1 MSHVGKERWWA
12 LIALAI
18 SSVAIGLDVTVLNL
32 ALPTLAV
39 KLHAASGDLQWFVDA
54 YTLVFAA
61 VILPAGL
68 AGDRYGRKRWLLGG
82 LVLFGLASACC
93 AFSGSVAT
101 LIAARGALGLAAAVV
116 TALSVSVLPVMFT
129 AEERPT
135 ALAILF
141 GAAMLAYPIGPLL
154 GGWLLSNYW
163 WGWVFLINVPIVL
176 LALYA
181 VARFLPESRSPRR
194 PRLDLPGVIVS
205 SLGLAALTYGV
216 IEAGQRGWGDARALV
231 DMLAGLAVLLAFW
244 AWERRLSARE
254 GGEPL
259 VDLTL
264 FRSRGFSSGTA
275 LATLSTLVMF
285 GLLYAMPQYFREV
298 VGTDAMGAGARLLPT
313 IGGLLVGLLM
323 ATALQRQRRPDG
335 AAAGPGGDG
344 AAPDPPAPAPARGNA
359 KLAAGLGFAVM
370 SAGVLIGA
378 STSAHT
384 GEGFTAMW
392 FAIVGFGLGFVLP
405 TTMNAA
411 LGAISTERSGV
422 GSALIMALRFVGAT
436 IGVAVLGTILNDGYR
451 GRLDQA
457 RLPAGAARVAGEGV
471 TEGVALAARLRSP
484 ALLETVRS
492 AFVHGLDL
500 TLLACAGI
508 GVAALLIALA
518 LLPRRA
524 PVTAAGAPLGA
535 PDALLGA
542 VHAPLGAAQPPV
554 EQPAPSG
561 PAHGIVA

>member
-1 MSHVGKERWWA
+1 MSHVGRRRWWA
-12 LIALAI
+12 LIALAV

-39 KLHAASGDLQWFVDA
+39 KLHAGSGDLQWFVDA

-82 LVLFGLASACC
+82 LVLFGLASVLC
-93 AFSGSVAT
+93 AFSGSVAA
-101 LIAARGALGLAAAVV
+101 LIAARALLGLAAAVV

-129 AEERPT
+129 QEERPT

-141 GAAMLAYPIGPLL
+141 GSAMLAYPIGPLL
-154 GGWLLSNYW
+154 GGWLLTNYW

-181 VARFLPESRSPRR
+181 VGRFLPESRSERR
-194 PRLDLPGVIVS
+194 PRLDVPGVAIS
-205 SLGLAALTYGV
+205 SVGLAALTYGV
-216 IEAGQRGWGDARALV
+216 IEAGQHGWGYGRALV
-231 DMLAGLAVLLAFW
+231 GMLGGVVVLISFW
-244 AWERRLSARE
+244 AWERHLSARD

-264 FRSRGFSSGTA
+264 FRSRGFSAGTA

-285 GLLYAMPQYFREV
+285 GLLYAMPQYFREIA
-298 VGTDAMGAGARLLPT
+298 GTTAMGAGARLLPT
-313 IGGLLVGLLM
+313 IGGLLVGLLI
-323 ATALQRQRRPDG
+323 ATALQRSPEHS
-335 AAAGPGGDG
+335 
-344 AAPDPPAPAPARGNA
+344 NA
-359 KLAAGLGFAVM
+359 KLAAGVGFVVM
-370 SAGVLIGA
+370 SAGVAIG
-378 STSAHT
+378 T
-384 GEGFTAMW
+384 GTAVHSHEAFIAMW

-411 LGAISTERSGV
+411 LGAISAERSGV

-451 GRLDQA
+451 GRLEQA
-457 RLPAGAARVAGEGV
+457 RLPAGAAHVARQGV
-471 TEGVALAARLRSP
+471 VDGVALAEHVRSP
-484 ALLETVRS
+484 ALLDTVRS

-508 GVAALLIALA
+508 GVAAVVIAVLA
-518 LLPRRA
+518 LPAR
-524 PVTAAGAPLGA
+524 
-535 PDALLGA
+535 
-542 VHAPLGAAQPPV
+542 
-554 EQPAPSG
+554 APSG
-561 PAHGIVA
+561 TGAATDIDAGQQATDRGAAHGIAV